1 MPKLPPPKL
10 SPEERARASAAGV
23 VARRERSLIKE
34 QISQGSISIFEAVND
49 PRESIQRMR
58 VVELLTAVPGIGLKR
73 ATLLMERISIS
84 PSRRIAGL
92 GDKQLQ
98 ALRRE
103 LSVNKSELN
112 AGALLVMSGPGGV
125 GKSTITSLL
134 RDHPSFW
141 ISISATTRA
150 PRENERH
157 GHDYFFL
164 DDQKFDSMIQG
175 NEFLEWAEFA
185 GARYGTPREPVQQ
198 WRNLGKHVLLEIEI
212 AGARQVRAADPQ
224 ALLVFIAPPSWE
236 ELVARLTSR
245 GTDSAERRAA
255 RLALAQEEMAAS
267 VEFDH
272 ILINSQV
279 EEVAAQLLSLATAHR
294 VE

>member
-1 MPKLPPPKL
+1 ML
-10 SPEERARASAAGV
+10 
-23 VARRERSLIKE
+23 
-34 QISQGSISIFEAVND
+34 D
-49 PRESIQRMR
+49 
-58 VVELLTAVPGIGLKR
+58 
-73 ATLLMERISIS
+73 ME
-84 PSRRIAGL
+84 
-92 GDKQLQ
+92 
-98 ALRRE
+98 
-103 LSVNKSELN
+103 
-112 AGALLVMSGPGGV
+112 
-125 GKSTITSLL
+125 
-134 RDHPSFW
+134 HH
-141 ISISATTRA
+141 
-150 PRENERH
+150 ENR
-157 GHDYFFL
+157 
-164 DDQKFDSMIQG
+164 QG

>member
-23 VARRERSLIKE
+23 IARRERSLIKE

-73 ATLLMERISIS
+73 ATLLMGRISIS

-175 NEFLEWAEFA
+175 NDFLEWAEFA